1 MELFYSDMAGNQLFN
16 LEKIKELTSSLDVLQ
31 AKMHQLNE
39 DSDNFKIYKQSVI
52 PNFTSEILLSQIE
65 EITDLMMTTSNTLEK
80 ISMDNIINFLIL
92 QENLIKK
99 YKEKKQLKLKR
110 LELNQ
115 SRLREIGLH
124 LIDQRKI
131 NKTIYKISYI
141 PSIDVFQWSELLD
154 SLTQNSLFLGII
166 KKFEL
171 YYENVIQDKLKLEL
185 SKIPKDADQTLIKD
199 FEKVF
204 YEDPYITFTEFIQDF
219 ESKLTQ
225 KELKTKRQFIAKV
238 KEQEELEK
246 LKKTQE
252 EQREVYNDYMKLSD
266 KAFER
271 KTRKKSRE
279 KLRDIKTTD
288 KEGKKIE
295 ISDEITEKIEKFK
308 SKLDKSFEDKYLI
321 QKEDELDPLDLIRE
335 RKVKKQKEYKEYKDH
350 FENS

>member
-65 EITDLMMTTSNTLEK
+65 EITDLMMTTSKTLEK

-154 SLTQNSLFLGII
+154 SLTQNSLFLGIDI
-166 KKFEL
+166 
-171 YYENVIQDKLKLEL
+171 
-185 SKIPKDADQTLIKD
+185 SSDADS
-199 FEKVF
+199 
-204 YEDPYITFTEFIQDF
+204 P
-219 ESKLTQ
+219 SK
-225 KELKTKRQFIAKV
+225 
-238 KEQEELEK
+238 
-246 LKKTQE
+246 
-252 EQREVYNDYMKLSD
+252 S
-266 KAFER
+266 
-271 KTRKKSRE
+271 
-279 KLRDIKTTD
+279 
-288 KEGKKIE
+288 
-295 ISDEITEKIEKFK
+295 
-308 SKLDKSFEDKYLI
+308 
-321 QKEDELDPLDLIRE
+321 
-335 RKVKKQKEYKEYKDH
+335 
-350 FENS
+350 